1 MTKKQK
7 QEAVKEFLLNQWEET
22 GASMVKASEGTI
34 NLVDQHY
41 LSAMM
46 MSIKILIDRNNERTN
61 TN

>member
-46 MSIKILIDRNNERTN
+46 MSIKILIDRNEEKN
-61 TN
+61 

>member
-46 MSIKILIDRNNERTN
+46 MSIKILIDRNEEEKTK
-61 TN
+61 

>member
-46 MSIKILIDRNNERTN
+46 MSIKILIDRNEKN
-61 TN
+61 

>member
-7 QEAVKEFLLNQWEET
+7 HEAVKEFLLNQWEET
-22 GASMVKASEGTI
+22 GASMVKASEATI

-46 MSIKILIDRNNERTN
+46 MSIKILIDRNEEKN
-61 TN
+61 